1 MEEQMLMIGLAGTP
15 EAGEGVSIIT
25 GGEVRGCGLF
35 GPQGYCWRPED
46 GQELLVGALSGRPV
60 GLGTP
65 LPPAE
70 GLLPGEVRIAVGGG
84 YIHWK
89 RDGEIE
95 INSLRITRDG
105 QIIKKED

>member
-1 MEEQMLMIGLAGTP
+1 MIGLAGTP

-35 GPQGYCWRPED
+35 GPQGYCWRPEE

-89 RDGEIE
+89 QSGEIE